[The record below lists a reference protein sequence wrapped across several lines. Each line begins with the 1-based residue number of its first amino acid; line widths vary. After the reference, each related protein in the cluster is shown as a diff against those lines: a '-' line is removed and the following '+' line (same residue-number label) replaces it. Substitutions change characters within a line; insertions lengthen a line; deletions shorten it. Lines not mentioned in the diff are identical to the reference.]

1 MLVRRWTASSANGI
15 PSGPGQRFLVAELV
29 RLYWTVSRRQSNGL
43 QGDMLSAMHAW
54 EHCAVY
60 VILHAEGSGGEP
72 REILQIRRLAAE

>member
-1 MLVRRWTASSANGI
+1 
-15 PSGPGQRFLVAELV
+15 
-29 RLYWTVSRRQSNGL
+29 
-43 QGDMLSAMHAW
+43 MLSAMHAW